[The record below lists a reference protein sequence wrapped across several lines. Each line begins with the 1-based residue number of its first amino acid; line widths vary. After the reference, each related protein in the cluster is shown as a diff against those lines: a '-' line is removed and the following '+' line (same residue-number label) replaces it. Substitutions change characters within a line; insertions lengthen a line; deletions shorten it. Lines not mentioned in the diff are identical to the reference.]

1 MKDAFGAPQ
10 SLLVLGGT
18 SEIALATAR
27 RLIALRTRT
36 VRLAGRPGPA
46 LDAAA
51 AELRARGAE
60 VRTVGFDALDA
71 ESHESTLGEIFAEG
85 DIDMVLLAFGI
96 AGDQGRDEEEP
107 LAAVRVAQTNYTG
120 AVSAGLV
127 CAGALQAQGHGSL
140 VVLSSVAGERVR
152 RADFIYGSSKAGLDA
167 FTQGL
172 GDALHGTGVHVMV
185 VRPGLVRP
193 EPVPGTAPETVPEAV
208 PAARAAS
215 PSPAPAR
222 GGAALLA
229 SARITAARSASA
241 RFASAPL
248 EAPSLTTTPDAVAEA
263 IVTGLRRRSETVW
276 VPGSLRAVMS
286 ALRHVPRP
294 LFRRLP
300 L

>member
-46 LDAAA
+46 LEAAA
-51 AELRARGAE
+51 AELRARGAD

-71 ESHESTLGEIFAEG
+71 ESHETALGEIFAEG

-193 EPVPGTAPETVPEAV
+193 EPP
-208 PAARAAS
+208 
-215 PSPAPAR
+215 
-222 GGAALLA
+222 
-229 SARITAARSASA
+229 
-241 RFASAPL
+241 
-248 EAPSLTTTPDAVAEA
+248 
-263 IVTGLRRRSETVW
+263 RRRPRRRCLPRGPRRRRPRRPGAGWRCSRR
-276 VPGSLRAVMS
+276 PGS
-286 ALRHVPRP
+286 PRP
-294 LFRRLP
+294 GRPRPGSPRRRWRRRP
-300 L
+300 